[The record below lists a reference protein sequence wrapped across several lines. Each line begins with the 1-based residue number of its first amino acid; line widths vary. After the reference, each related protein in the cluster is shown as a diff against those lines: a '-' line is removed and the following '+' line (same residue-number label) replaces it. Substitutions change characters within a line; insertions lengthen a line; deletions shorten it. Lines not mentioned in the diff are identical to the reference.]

1 MKRRISDLIDAVPP
15 AQLTLH
21 QDTPLSSQR
30 IKELTMSKIQ
40 KKRGKRMGF
49 RVFMV
54 AAILTAL
61 GVTAV
66 AADQLWGVSGIF
78 LGTFSEKLSAEDVE
92 TIDQL
97 GASFSLDNPTPEDV
111 ALLEEQ
117 NDTFTAGITSNG
129 ATITPI
135 SILGDDDYFHLHLR
149 VDAPEGTVLPD
160 DSYYQLSGYEQGT
173 HLEFHAPRNIY
184 SDISCEMTVETLP
197 DTDPTDNVKE
207 FVIKWYTIDDMVDL
221 TFNDG
226 ISKVLVIHG
235 LWEQTGTGEYRE
247 IFTGEFVFDIGR
259 YKLLQMAKPEVDGLT
274 GENERCAITLKSMNV
289 TPLSIT
295 YVFQVDEQFTLDSPG
310 GNFTI
315 VKKDGTSMETM
326 RGLANYDAATD
337 LWECEG
343 RFGDYVALEDMD
355 YILFGSNKIQ
365 VEPIPI
371 EMTPIPVNGN

>member
-1 MKRRISDLIDAVPP
+1 MKRRISDLMDAVQPS
-15 AQLTLH
+15 QLILH
-21 QDTPLSSQR
+21 QNTPLSSQR

-40 KKRGKRMGF
+40 KKHSKRVGF
-49 RVFMV
+49 RVLLV
-54 AAILTAL
+54 AAILVAL
-61 GVTAV
+61 GASVV
-66 AADQLWGVSGIF
+66 AADQIWGVSGVF
-78 LGTFSEKLSAEDVE
+78 LGYPGEKLSAEDVE

-97 GASFSLDNPTPEDV
+97 GASFTPDNPTPENV
-111 ALLEEQ
+111 EVMEQ
-117 NDTFTAGITSNG
+117 RNDSFTAGITSNG

-160 DSYYQLSGYEQGT
+160 DSCYQLSGIEQGT
-173 HLEFHAPRNIY
+173 YMEFHAPRNIY
-184 SDISCEMTVETLP
+184 RDISCDVTVETLP
-197 DTDPTDNVKE
+197 DEDPTDNVKE
-207 FVIKWYTIDDMVDL
+207 FVIKWFTIDDFVDL

-259 YKLLQMAKPEVDGLT
+259 YKLLQMAKPEVEGLT

-295 YVFQVDEQFTLDSPG
+295 YVFRVDEQFTLDSPG
-310 GNFTI
+310 GSFTI
-315 VKKDGTSMETM
+315 VKKDGTEMETM
-326 RGLANYDAATD
+326 RGLANHDGTTD
-337 LWECEG
+337 LWQCTA

-355 YILFGSNKIQ
+355 YIQFGDARIQ

-371 EMTPIPVNGN
+371 EMTPIPVSKN

>member
-1 MKRRISDLIDAVPP
+1 
-15 AQLTLH
+15 
-21 QDTPLSSQR
+21 
-30 IKELTMSKIQ
+30 MSKIQ
-40 KKRGKRMGF
+40 KKHSKRVGF
-49 RVFMV
+49 RVLLV
-54 AAILTAL
+54 AAILVAL
-61 GVTAV
+61 GASVV
-66 AADQLWGVSGIF
+66 AADQIWGVSGVF
-78 LGTFSEKLSAEDVE
+78 LGYPGEKLSAEDVE

-97 GASFSLDNPTPEDV
+97 GASFTPDNPTPENV
-111 ALLEEQ
+111 EVMEQ
-117 NDTFTAGITSNG
+117 RNDSFTAGITSNG

-160 DSYYQLSGYEQGT
+160 DSCYQLSGIEQGT
-173 HLEFHAPRNIY
+173 YMEFHAPRNIY
-184 SDISCEMTVETLP
+184 RDISCDVTVETLP
-197 DTDPTDNVKE
+197 DEDPTDNVKE
-207 FVIKWYTIDDMVDL
+207 FVIKWFTIDDFVDL

-259 YKLLQMAKPEVDGLT
+259 YKLLQMAKPEVEGLT

-295 YVFQVDEQFTLDSPG
+295 YVFRVDEQFTLDSPG
-310 GNFTI
+310 GSFTI
-315 VKKDGTSMETM
+315 VKKDGTEMETM
-326 RGLANYDAATD
+326 RGLANHDGTTD
-337 LWECEG
+337 LWQCTA

-355 YILFGSNKIQ
+355 YIQFGDARIQ

-371 EMTPIPVNGN
+371 EMTPIPVSKN